1 MLHIIFIKCK
11 VDVMYFIFIFISP
24 SVPRFSVKKS
34 VNQLIK
40 NKRPKPTSQEKAT
53 SQEACKPLHRTMQ
66 FHWKLH
72 SSLQSS
78 TSRENVTSLEMG

>member
-34 VNQLIK
+34 VNHLIK
-40 NKRPKPTSQEKAT
+40 NKRPYERKKNWLFYIECQLLLFDT
-53 SQEACKPLHRTMQ
+53 CLYVNCDW
-66 FHWKLH
+66 F
-72 SSLQSS
+72 
-78 TSRENVTSLEMG
+78 

>member
-40 NKRPKPTSQEKAT
+40 NKRPYFKESVGLPNGYRPT
-53 SQEACKPLHRTMQ
+53 LI
-66 FHWKLH
+66 F
-72 SSLQSS
+72 
-78 TSRENVTSLEMG
+78 

>member
-1 MLHIIFIKCK
+1 MLHTIFIKRK

-40 NKRPKPTSQEKAT
+40 NKRPKQV
-53 SQEACKPLHRTMQ
+53 
-66 FHWKLH
+66 
-72 SSLQSS
+72 
-78 TSRENVTSLEMG
+78 REVGPNKGFLRLRM

>member
-1 MLHIIFIKCK
+1 MLHTIFIKCK

-40 NKRPKPTSQEKAT
+40 NKRPKRRFNTVINIERHDAFT
-53 SQEACKPLHRTMQ
+53 
-66 FHWKLH
+66 FVIIFNIY
-72 SSLQSS
+72 
-78 TSRENVTSLEMG
+78 NVLL

>member
-24 SVPRFSVKKS
+24 SIPRFSVKKS

-40 NKRPKPTSQEKAT
+40 NKRPYPEIVEIETVKISIQNGPGLVGTNKMSPE
-53 SQEACKPLHRTMQ
+53 
-66 FHWKLH
+66 
-72 SSLQSS
+72 
-78 TSRENVTSLEMG
+78 SRDQ

>member
-40 NKRPKPTSQEKAT
+40 NKRPKIHNNDNSKQY
-53 SQEACKPLHRTMQ
+53 SISIQ
-66 FHWKLH
+66 FSTLKLDPK
-72 SSLQSS
+72 
-78 TSRENVTSLEMG
+78 